1 MMVDV
6 GTTLAPALWVL
17 AFVLVVTAA
26 AIVAGRERPG
36 VSGRPRTPSRLRA
49 CSRNSA

>member
-6 GTTLAPALWVL
+6 GATLAPALWVL

-26 AIVAGRERPG
+26 AIVAGRERPED
-36 VSGRPRTPSRLRA
+36 SGPRRAPWRLRV